1 VEQLKRAEQ
10 LEERM
15 VREGLIAQGPSELAG
30 KIGRALV
37 LMHHFKDAIEYYRK
51 AVAKQPAHA
60 ALAHDLAE
68 LHMKL
73 GPPLLPRSLSSPA
86 PLPPVQS
93 GHVSSFL
100 PY

>member
-1 VEQLKRAEQ
+1 
-10 LEERM
+10 M
-15 VREGLIAQGPSELAG
+15 REGLIAQGPSELAG

-73 GPPLLPRSLSSPA
+73 GPPRLPRGPSR
-86 PLPPVQS
+86 PPHEPS
-93 GHVSSFL
+93 
-100 PY
+100 